1 MGVGH
6 LKDEEFKYTTYS
18 KGNINWHVTADLDAN
33 CLEEREQTSFLKVRE
48 DLLKQNVNRIV
59 NLVNMAESRVLDLQ
73 IMVNN

>member
-33 CLEEREQTSFLKVRE
+33 YLEEREQTSFLKVRE
-48 DLLKQNVNRIV
+48 DLLKQNVSRIV
-59 NLVNMAESRVLDLQ
+59 NPVNMAESRVLDLQ
-73 IMVNN
+73 IMVSN